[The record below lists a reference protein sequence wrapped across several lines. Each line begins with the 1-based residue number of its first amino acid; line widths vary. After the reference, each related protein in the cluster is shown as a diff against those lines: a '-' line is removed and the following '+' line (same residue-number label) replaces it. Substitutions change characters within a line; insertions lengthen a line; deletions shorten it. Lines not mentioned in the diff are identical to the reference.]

1 MSVIEDRWG
10 HIWWLEE
17 DSLVASRKHQHSS
30 QQLSS
35 KDGRLAVE
43 NPAPPDMVWVL
54 ASPTLPQDHIE
65 YADDEAEA
73 EANPGQDETVALMA
87 AGEKVPFAVGIVVRV
102 DRHSNQ
108 DAQPAHQHGGS
119 REEEP
124 VSLLHGEELE
134 HEDHEG
140 DYGEDDGEDHE
151 SLHCLDSIV
160 IAVAQRVVT
169 AATGAVL
176 PKPYGRVYTVRHHP
190 HVGNGGDKQHNGSG
204 DVDHEETGQ

>member
-1 MSVIEDRWG
+1 MSVIEDRRG

-35 KDGRLAVE
+35 KD
-43 NPAPPDMVWVL
+43 
-54 ASPTLPQDHIE
+54 HIE
-65 YADDEAEA
+65 YADDETEA

-87 AGEKVPFAVGIVVRV
+87 AGEKAPFAVGVVVSV

-108 DAQPAHQHGGS
+108 DAQPAHQHGGP

-140 DYGEDDGEDHE
+140 DYREDDGEDHE
-151 SLHCLDSIV
+151 SLHCLDSIF
-160 IAVAQRVVT
+160 IAVAQRAVT

-204 DVDHEETGQ
+204 DVDHKETGQ

>member
-1 MSVIEDRWG
+1 MTQQSPSRVAPVEWQLVRPQVSVIEDRWG

-43 NPAPPDMVWVL
+43 
-54 ASPTLPQDHIE
+54 

-87 AGEKVPFAVGIVVRV
+87 AGEKVPFAVGVVVSV

-108 DAQPAHQHGGS
+108 NAQPAHQHGGS

-140 DYGEDDGEDHE
+140 DYREDDGEDHE
-151 SLHCLDSIV
+151 SLHCLDSII
-160 IAVAQRVVT
+160 IAVAQRAVT

-190 HVGNGGDKQHNGSG
+190 DVGNGGDKQHNGSG

>member
-1 MSVIEDRWG
+1 MTQQSPSRVAPVEWQLVRPQVSVIEDRWG

-43 NPAPPDMVWVL
+43 
-54 ASPTLPQDHIE
+54 

-87 AGEKVPFAVGIVVRV
+87 AGEKVPFAVGVVVSV

-140 DYGEDDGEDHE
+140 DYREDDGEDHE
-151 SLHCLDSIV
+151 SLHCLDSII
-160 IAVAQRVVT
+160 IAVAQRAVT

-190 HVGNGGDKQHNGSG
+190 DVGNGGDKQHNGSG

>member
-1 MSVIEDRWG
+1 MTQQSPSRVAPVEWQLVRPQVSVIEDRRG

-43 NPAPPDMVWVL
+43 
-54 ASPTLPQDHIE
+54 
-65 YADDEAEA
+65 YADDETEA

-87 AGEKVPFAVGIVVRV
+87 AGEKAPFAVGVVVSV

-108 DAQPAHQHGGS
+108 DAQPAHQHGGP

-140 DYGEDDGEDHE
+140 DYREDDGEDHE
-151 SLHCLDSIV
+151 SLHCLDSIF
-160 IAVAQRVVT
+160 IAVA
-169 AATGAVL
+169 
-176 PKPYGRVYTVRHHP
+176 
-190 HVGNGGDKQHNGSG
+190 
-204 DVDHEETGQ
+204 

>member
-1 MSVIEDRWG
+1 MTQQSPSRVAPVEWQLVRPQVSVIEDRWG

-35 KDGRLAVE
+35 K
-43 NPAPPDMVWVL
+43 
-54 ASPTLPQDHIE
+54 DHIE

-87 AGEKVPFAVGIVVRV
+87 AGEKVPFAVGVVVSV

-140 DYGEDDGEDHE
+140 DYREDDGEDHE
-151 SLHCLDSIV
+151 SLHCLDSII
-160 IAVAQRVVT
+160 IAVAQRAVT

-190 HVGNGGDKQHNGSG
+190 DVGNGGDKQHNGSG

>member
-1 MSVIEDRWG
+1 MG
-10 HIWWLEE
+10 
-17 DSLVASRKHQHSS
+17 
-30 QQLSS
+30 
-35 KDGRLAVE
+35 
-43 NPAPPDMVWVL
+43 VW
-54 ASPTLPQDHIE
+54 Q

-87 AGEKVPFAVGIVVRV
+87 AGEKVPFAVGVVVSV

-140 DYGEDDGEDHE
+140 DYREDDGEDHE
-151 SLHCLDSIV
+151 SLHCLDSII
-160 IAVAQRVVT
+160 IAVAQRTVT

-190 HVGNGGDKQHNGSG
+190 DVGNGGDKQHNGSG

>member
-1 MSVIEDRWG
+1 MTQQSPSRVAPVEWQLVRPQVSVIEDKWG

-35 KDGRLAVE
+35 KD
-43 NPAPPDMVWVL
+43 
-54 ASPTLPQDHIE
+54 HIE

-73 EANPGQDETVALMA
+73 EANPGQDETVALMT
-87 AGEKVPFAVGIVVRV
+87 AGEKVPFAVGVVVSV

-140 DYGEDDGEDHE
+140 DYREDDGEDHE
-151 SLHCLDSIV
+151 SLHCLDSIF
-160 IAVAQRVVT
+160 IAVAQRAVT
-169 AATGAVL
+169 AATGTVL
-176 PKPYGRVYTVRHHP
+176 PKPCGRVYTVRHHP